1 MKRTILVMGL
11 VIAFAGGAFAYGGG
25 GFFQG
30 SYIAVP
36 DYTNIDRGAEVVG
49 GYGYGTDRD
58 GARHGGFGLAI
69 HDSSNDELLGG
80 FGGVISGSQLRAGPL
95 TVSLNLWSGIGFVN
109 PELVRTRSAFG
120 YFIEADAEAGFA
132 ILPWFQ
138 LSVYA
143 GMQAIG
149 SFEPASIISSAR
161 YTPVVGSRFTWG
173 GF

>member
-1 MKRTILVMGL
+1 MKRLLILIGMTAIV
-11 VIAFAGGAFAYGGG
+11 AGAVFAYGGG

-30 SYIAVP
+30 SYFGIP
-36 DYTNIDRGAEVVG
+36 DWTNIDREAEIVG
-49 GYGYGTDRD
+49 GFGYGAGRD
-58 GARHGGFGLAI
+58 GERHGGFGLGI
-69 HDSSNDELLGG
+69 HDADSDELIGG

-95 TVSLNLWSGIGFVN
+95 TLSLNLWTGVGYVN
-109 PELVRTRSAFG
+109 PELTDANTGFG
-120 YFIEADAEAGFA
+120 YFIEADADAGFA

-149 SFEPASIISSAR
+149 SFEPSAIVSSAR

-173 GF
+173 SF